1 MKKCAALVLTS
12 LVFAGWMRAASPAM
26 PTIPAT
32 VFNITNYGAMGDG
45 VQDNTTNIQNAIEA
59 ASAAGGGVVEVP
71 EGRFLSGPITL
82 RSSIHLQVDAGGTL
96 QMLPFGK
103 YPGGTTG
110 AQTFIGCDDI
120 HDLEISGPGT
130 IDGQG
135 AEWWAAFLSRT
146 NSRLVRPMML
156 NLFSVNRLFIH
167 DITFQNPPYHH
178 CGLRGHGGNI
188 TISNLTVETRSP
200 SPNTDGLNFVGTNS
214 IIENCHISVGDDN
227 IAMGSTG
234 PIYDLL
240 VTNCVFGKGHGV
252 SIGSGIVGITNLT
265 VANCSF
271 TGTQSGIRIKC
282 PMGRGGPVKDLNYVD
297 LRMTNV
303 NLPIVIYSYY
313 NRVGT
318 PRRVTPED
326 VLATNNILAVSAG
339 TPVWRDITF
348 SNVTAVDGHDI
359 EGIIWGPT
367 EMPVSNVT
375 FVCVTNSAPGG
386 FDFYNVRGVKIVDS
400 QFNLTPN
407 DTFTLCNAD
416 VSISNSMAPN
426 GPVYISAARGSNAL
440 ALSSVTAFMRG
451 NLSTINP
458 LTLYGGVL
466 STEGDQVLSG
476 SSVENFVL
484 GRAESKVLVGGNLTL
499 NGRINLS
506 AGSDFGPGTYDLFQY
521 RGTLSG
527 QPTVNA
533 MLFAF
538 LDGWAACQCSLDTN
552 TVGKVK
558 SVIKCVTVN

>member
-1 MKKCAALVLTS
+1 
-12 LVFAGWMRAASPAM
+12 MRAASPAM
-26 PTIPAT
+26 PTIPST
-32 VFNITNYGAMGDG
+32 VFKITSYGAVGDG
-45 VQDNTTNIQNAIEA
+45 EQDNTTNIQNAIDA

-82 RSSIHLQVDAGGTL
+82 RSSIHLLVDASGTL
-96 QMLPFGK
+96 QMLPFGR

-135 AEWWAAFLSRT
+135 ADWWASFLSRT

-167 DITFQNPPYHH
+167 DLTFQNPPFHH

-214 IIENCHISVGDDN
+214 IIEDCHISVGDDN

-234 PIYDLL
+234 IINDVLI
-240 VTNCVFGKGHGV
+240 TNCVFGKGHGV

-282 PMGRGGPVKDLNYVD
+282 PMGRGGPVENLNYVN

-313 NRVGT
+313 NRVGN
-318 PRRVTPED
+318 PDRIRPLD
-326 VLATNNILAVSAG
+326 VWARNNVLPVGGG

-348 SNVTAVDGHDI
+348 SNLTAVDGHDI

-367 EMPVSNVT
+367 EMPITNVT
-375 FVCVTNSAPGG
+375 FIRVTNSAPGG

-400 QFNLTPN
+400 QFKLTSKI
-407 DTFTLCNAD
+407 TFTLCNAD
-416 VSISNSMAPN
+416 VSVSNSKGTN
-426 GPVYISAARGSNAL
+426 DPVYLRADAGSIGAGPGLFDDDHAGGFEHDQSTDSAPR
-440 ALSSVTAFMRG
+440 
-451 NLSTINP
+451 
-458 LTLYGGVL
+458 
-466 STEGDQVLSG
+466 
-476 SSVENFVL
+476 
-484 GRAESKVLVGGNLTL
+484 
-499 NGRINLS
+499 S
-506 AGSDFGPGTYDLFQY
+506 AGS
-521 RGTLSG
+521 
-527 QPTVNA
+527 
-533 MLFAF
+533 
-538 LDGWAACQCSLDTN
+538 
-552 TVGKVK
+552 GK
-558 SVIKCVTVN
+558 